1 MEKYETIIL
10 EKKENIATITLNRP
24 EKLNAE
30 TPKLAEELVDVFG
43 VVDQDNEVKVVIVTG
58 AGRAFCAGAD
68 LKERFLKRVEDKK
81 KGIVEDV
88 TREFSEVGCLALS
101 RVRRP
106 VIASINGP
114 AIGVGCTLAL
124 ACDIRIASEKATF
137 GLPFARVG
145 LMPEFGSTYLLPR
158 LIGMGKACEL
168 VFTAR
173 TIDAKEAKEI
183 GLVDQV
189 VPHDEL
195 SQKTYEMAKGITR
208 LAPLSVQLSKRALYQ
223 GMSAADLASHLQSE
237 ALAVNYLYSTED
249 LEEGARAFLEKRE
262 PVFRGK

>member
-1 MEKYETIIL
+1 MKKYETIIL
-10 EKKENIATITLNRP
+10 EKEENIATITLNRP

-30 TPKLAEELVDVFG
+30 NPKLAEELIDVFG
-43 VVDQDNEVKVVIVTG
+43 VVDRDDDVKVVVITG

-88 TREFSEVGCLALS
+88 TREFSEVGCMALA

-137 GLPFARVG
+137 GLTFARVG

-158 LIGMGKACEL
+158 LIGVGKACEL

-173 TIDAKEAKEI
+173 MIDAKEAKEI
-183 GLVDQV
+183 GLVNQV

-195 SQKTYEMAKGITR
+195 SQKTYEMAKSITK
-208 LAPLSVQLSKRALYQ
+208 LAPLSIQLSKRALYQ
-223 GMSAADLASHLQSE
+223 GMSATDLASHLQYE
-237 ALAVNYLYSTED
+237 AFAVNYLYGTED

-262 PVFRGK
+262 PTFRGK